1 MITLTTPP
9 TIATQLGATS
19 SSSYTKMRIMDI
31 TADPVAQSISAAIQ
45 LIDTANTNLPMLIGS
60 LSIMTQGNSPSVE
73 IAVPAL
79 NLSNV
84 VPLTSAEQTTVQ
96 GWITALQNNIEA
108 GLVSLALIAGAQSG
122 GI

>member
-1 MITLTTPP
+1 MEEMMNWLPWILVVSMGAP
-9 TIATQLGATS
+9 QLNVYRPKA
-19 SSSYTKMRIMDI
+19 
-31 TADPVAQSISAAIQ
+31 VW
-45 LIDTANTNLPMLIGS
+45 
-60 LSIMTQGNSPSVE
+60 TQGNSPSVE

>member
-19 SSSYTKMRIMDI
+19 SSSYAKMRIMDI

-60 LSIMTQGNSPSVE
+60 LSIMTQGNPPSVE
-73 IAVPAL
+73 IAVPDFAEMF
-79 NLSNV
+79 NV
-84 VPLTSAEQTTVQ
+84 VPLTSAEPVSYTH
-96 GWITALQNNIEA
+96 LIEKA
-108 GLVSLALIAGAQSG
+108 VRRSAIPRGFD
-122 GI
+122 

>member
-19 SSSYTKMRIMDI
+19 SSSYAKLRIMDI
-31 TADPVAQSISAAIQ
+31 IADPVAQSISAAIQ

-84 VPLTSAEQTTVQ
+84 VPLTAAEQTTVQ

-108 GLVSLALIAGAQSG
+108 GLVSLALIAGVQSG

>member
-1 MITLTTPP
+1 
-9 TIATQLGATS
+9 
-19 SSSYTKMRIMDI
+19 
-31 TADPVAQSISAAIQ
+31 
-45 LIDTANTNLPMLIGS
+45 MLIGS

-73 IAVPAL
+73 IAVPDFAEMF
-79 NLSNV
+79 NV